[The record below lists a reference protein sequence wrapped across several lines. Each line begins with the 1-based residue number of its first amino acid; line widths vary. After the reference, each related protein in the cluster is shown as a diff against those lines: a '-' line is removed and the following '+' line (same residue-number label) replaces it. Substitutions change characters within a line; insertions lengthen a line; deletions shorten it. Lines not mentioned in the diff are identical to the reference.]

1 MASRMHVVAIMAA
14 LIMDAVNTFV
24 AIICIGICATNAAAG
39 LISDKLPGGAF
50 LFLVRL
56 LQVTTT
62 VPIHDARFWEGTIL
76 PEGQHMESDTKL
88 ISVLTIGISALFG
101 LIVWSVKVAVPS
113 LLTSYRNDLLLSQTT
128 LQKAL
133 EEVTKELKEART
145 SFIEEL
151 RLRDKVVERL
161 SNVVDKLVYEVKG
174 LMAKHGHNL
183 SDSGEM
189 EVPVRSDKHA

>member
-1 MASRMHVVAIMAA
+1 MGYRMPAVVITVAGIMG
-14 LIMDAVNTFV
+14 AVNTFV
-24 AIICIGICATNAAAG
+24 TIICIGICATNVVAG
-39 LISDKLPGGAF
+39 LINDRLDGEAF
-50 LFLVRL
+50 LSLVRL
-56 LQVTTT
+56 LQSMTG

-76 PEGQHMESDTKL
+76 PGGQRVESDTKL

-113 LLTSYRNDLLLSQTT
+113 LLTSYRNDLLLSEQV

-189 EVPVRSDKHA
+189 EVPTRSDKHA

>member
-1 MASRMHVVAIMAA
+1 
-14 LIMDAVNTFV
+14 
-24 AIICIGICATNAAAG
+24 
-39 LISDKLPGGAF
+39 
-50 LFLVRL
+50 
-56 LQVTTT
+56 
-62 VPIHDARFWEGTIL
+62 
-76 PEGQHMESDTKL
+76 MESDTKL

-113 LLTSYRNDLLLSQTT
+113 LLSSYRNDLLLSQTT

-189 EVPVRSDKHA
+189 EVPTRSDKHA